1 MACGCSGKKGA
12 LARAGAQT
20 GIQSSG
26 ATTAPTRMRRTVR
39 RTIFAVV
46 PPPENHEAEE
56 ELFVVLHSAVERSK
70 RLGNGWTVQRR
81 EA

>member
-1 MACGCSGKKGA
+1 
-12 LARAGAQT
+12 
-20 GIQSSG
+20 
-26 ATTAPTRMRRTVR
+26 MRRTVR